1 MIFNNHEYNPIVNH
15 PMDNLIN
22 VEMFPMNE
30 IVFKIAPV

>member
-1 MIFNNHEYNPIVNH
+1 MIFNNHEYNPIANY

-30 IVFKIAPV
+30 IAFKIAPV